1 MAGYAS
7 KEEAVKVCTK
17 MLELLKNDPA
27 IKQGCQGLDLTVTF
41 ELTDYDFALNL
52 GFHDGLVKGSV
63 GEPDDDSAV
72 RLSMDSTVFDG
83 MFTGE
88 VDATSAAMSG
98 ELMFSGDVSTAMS
111 MQGLMDDFGRIYA
124 EAKAG

>member
-7 KEEAVKVCTK
+7 KEEAVKVCER
-17 MLELLKNDPA
+17 MLALLKKDPT
-27 IKQGCQGLDLTVTF
+27 IKEGCKGLDLTVTF
-41 ELTDYDFALNL
+41 ELTDCEVALNL
-52 GFHDGLVKGSV
+52 SFKDGVVDGSV
-63 GEPDDDSAV
+63 GAPDEGSAV
-72 RLSMDSTVFDG
+72 RLSMDSGVFDG

-98 ELMFSGDVSTAMS
+98 DLAFSGDVSTAMS
-111 MQGLMDDFGRIYA
+111 MQGLMGDFGRIYA